1 MYFDKT
7 LVKVIGSKWN
17 EKKNK
22 HDKDIIVGTHT
33 CNDGMSDKKFM
44 SLLDELSDAHDAN
57 EIIITVELKQNQY

>member
-7 LVKVIGSKWN
+7 YVKVIGSKWN
-17 EKKNK
+17 EKKKK

-44 SLLDELSDAHDAN
+44 SLLNELSDAHDAN
-57 EIIITVELKQNQY
+57 DIIITVELKQHQY